1 MAFGPSSGSGQAVCI
16 SSWQII
22 LYNNQNDNKMVQVV
36 AGVDIGGTNTIFGLA
51 DITGKVISESRIL
64 TRDYP
69 DISDFV
75 IALSDGINKLRKEGH
90 DLIGIGIGAPNAHY
104 YKGTIELAPNL
115 PWKGVIPLAEMMNKR
130 SGVPVVVTNDANAAA
145 VGEMVFGGA
154 KNMKNFIV
162 LTLGT
167 GLGSGIV
174 INGEVVYGHTAFA
187 GELGHTTVVPGGREC
202 GCGKKGCLETYASA
216 SGLVRTVLQLLS
228 EIKNESS
235 MRDIAPSALTSKIV
249 AEAAANKDPVA
260 IKAMNYTAE
269 MLGLAIINS
278 VAFSSPEAVFLFGG
292 LTKAGDIL
300 FNPVREYVDKNVM
313 PIFKG
318 TVSILPSGI
327 SESNAAVLGA
337 AALAWNEL
345 KKQ

>member
-1 MAFGPSSGSGQAVCI
+1 M
-16 SSWQII
+16 
-22 LYNNQNDNKMVQVV
+22 KQVV
-36 AGVDIGGTNTIFGLA
+36 AGVDIGGTNTIFGLV
-51 DITGKVISESRIL
+51 DKSGKVLSENRIL

-69 DISDFV
+69 DINEFV
-75 IALSDGINKLRKEGH
+75 TALSQAIHKLVMKDH

-115 PWKGVIPLAEMMNKR
+115 PWKGIVPLAEMMKKKSN
-130 SGVPVVVTNDANAAA
+130 VPVVVTNDANAAA

-154 KNMKNFIV
+154 RNMKNFIV

-174 INGEVVYGHTAFA
+174 INGEVLYGHTAFA

-216 SGLVRTVLQLLS
+216 SGLVRTVQQVLS
-228 EIKNESS
+228 ETRDESPL
-235 MRDIAPSALTSKIV
+235 RDIAPSALTSKIV
-249 AEAAANKDPVA
+249 AVAASENDPVA
-260 IKAMNYTAE
+260 VKAMNYTAE

-278 VAFSSPEAVFLFGG
+278 VVFSSPEAVFLFGG

-313 PIFKG
+313 PVFRG
-318 TVSILPSGI
+318 TVKILPSGI
-327 SESNAAVLGA
+327 SESNAAVLGS
-337 AALAWNEL
+337 AALGWNEL
-345 KKQ
+345 RKQ